1 MEKWIHRECARD
13 EEEMVGQIVPTSEKA
28 KHDGAGHALVDAVEV
43 PVYTMKKGDCERCGE
58 FGLVY
63 LYEVVEV
70 VEIKIGDF
78 SLEKGEVGGS
88 NPEFKGVPD
97 EIVKEMGK
105 VIDEIQSED
114 AEIPEEVVPAAEPT
128 VDGESE
134 PEIPEEA
141 PVEETNVTVSKEEQI
156 RAQIAELEAQL
167 EKEE

>member
-114 AEIPEEVVPAAEPT
+114 AEIPEEVVPAEPT
-128 VDGESE
+128 V
-134 PEIPEEA
+134 EIPEEA